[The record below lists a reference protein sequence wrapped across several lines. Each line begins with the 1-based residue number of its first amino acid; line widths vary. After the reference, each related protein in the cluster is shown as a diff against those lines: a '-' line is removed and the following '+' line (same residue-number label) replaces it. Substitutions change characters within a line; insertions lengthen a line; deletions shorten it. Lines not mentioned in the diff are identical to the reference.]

1 LKIDFCEFPEDV
13 LYDFENNV
21 WVKLCDGYVELGITS
36 VHAFLAGKLKEVRFT
51 KPEGSS
57 VTRGQSI
64 ATIESVKYFGAVRA
78 PLSGTVAELNKR
90 LNVKPKLANDS
101 PYGEGWFVR
110 LKPTVGDERKQLSE
124 LRDSEDV
131 IRTQIREL
139 RVRCFNAYPD
149 YEMWEIGVECA
160 AVLVKLSE
168 LIERCKVGDVVHVV
182 SDDPTADIE
191 IVRWSDQTGQEVLES
206 RQEGRLLHMIVKK
219 VRE

>member
-1 LKIDFCEFPEDV
+1 M
-13 LYDFENNV
+13 
-21 WVKLCDGYVELGITS
+21 
-36 VHAFLAGKLKEVRFT
+36 HAFLAGKLKEVKFT

-57 VTRGQSI
+57 ITRGQSI

-78 PLSGTVAELNKR
+78 PLSGTIIELNNR
-90 LNVKPKLANDS
+90 LNGKPKLANDS

-110 LKPTVGDERKQLSE
+110 LKPTVADERNQLGE
-124 LRDSEDV
+124 LQDSIDV
-131 IRTQIREL
+131 IRSQIREL

-149 YEMWEIGVECA
+149 YDLWEIGVECA
-160 AVLVKLSE
+160 AVLVRLSE

-191 IVRWSDQTGQEVLES
+191 IVRWADQNGQEVVES

-219 VRE
+219 AR